1 MERTATIKRQTEE
14 TNVEIVL
21 NLDGRG
27 EHNIQTGIPFLNHML
42 SLLAKH
48 GLFDLKI
55 RAKGDLEVDAHH
67 TVEDVGICL
76 GQAFRK
82 ALGEKKGIRRFGQSI
97 VPMDESLALVSVDI
111 SGRPHLVYDVEMPA
125 KTIGSFDSTLTVD
138 FLHAFVNH
146 AAMTLH
152 IRMLSGRNAHHI
164 IEAIFKALAKAL
176 EMAAEVNPRAT
187 GVPSTKGEI

>member
-1 MERTATIKRQTEE
+1 MERIATIKRRTEE

-21 NLDGRG
+21 NLDGCG
-27 EHNIQTGIPFLNHML
+27 EYEIQTGIPFLNHML

-55 RAKGDLEVDAHH
+55 KARGDLEVDAHH

-82 ALGEKKGIRRFGQSI
+82 ALGEKRGIKRFGQSI
-97 VPMDESLALVSVDI
+97 VPMDEALALVSVDI

-125 KTIGSFDSTLTVD
+125 KTIGSFDSALTVD

-176 EMAAEVNPRAT
+176 EMAAEVNPRVA